1 MPWTIWG
8 RVLWQLD
15 LQGQAACLE
24 MERSQC
30 AGSASNPVLS
40 RGQGGLLKA
49 QEMLETRKKNF
60 GG

>member
-1 MPWTIWG
+1 MPWTIRG

-30 AGSASNPVLS
+30 AGFVSNPVLS
-40 RGQGGLLKA
+40 RGQGGLRKA
-49 QEMLETRKKNF
+49 QEMLET
-60 GG
+60 